1 MRNSK
6 GVKMGRKKSIKEKD
20 LLAAIEDSNGFVT
33 TIAARLHC
41 SWHAA
46 DNAIKASPAAIQAI
60 KDEEEKTLDFVEG
73 KAITKINEGDGAM
86 IRFYLATKGKKRGFT
101 YDEKLEADESAE
113 DNNINVICDTPDVE
127 PVDPATAEGD
137 EWI

>member
-1 MRNSK
+1 
-6 GVKMGRKKSIKEKD
+6 MGRKKSIKEKD
-20 LLAAIEDSNGFVT
+20 LLAAIENSNGFVT

-46 DNAIKASPAAIQAI
+46 DNAIKASAAAMQAI

-113 DNNINVICDTPDVE
+113 DNNINVICDSEDAE

-137 EWI
+137 E

>member
-1 MRNSK
+1 
-6 GVKMGRKKSIKEKD
+6 MGRKKSIKEKD

-101 YDEKLEADESAE
+101 YEEKLEADETAE
-113 DNNINVICDTPDVE
+113 DNNVNVICDGEDVE
-127 PVDPATAEGD
+127 PVAPKTADGD
-137 EWI
+137 E

>member
-1 MRNSK
+1 
-6 GVKMGRKKSIKEKD
+6 MGRKKSIKEKD

-46 DNAIKASPAAIQAI
+46 DNAIKASALALQAI

-73 KAITKINEGDGAM
+73 KAIERIKADDGAM
-86 IRFYLATKGKKRGFT
+86 IRFYLATKGKKRGYT
-101 YDEKLEADESAE
+101 YDEKLEADETAE

-137 EWI
+137 E

>member
-1 MRNSK
+1 
-6 GVKMGRKKSIKEKD
+6 MGRKKSIKEKD
-20 LLAAIEDSNGFVT
+20 LLVAIEDSNGFVT

-46 DNAIKASPAAIQAI
+46 DNAIKASAAALQAI

-73 KAITKINEGDGAM
+73 KAIKKINEGDGAM

-101 YDEKLEADESAE
+101 YEEKLEADESAE
-113 DNNINVICDTPDVE
+113 DNNINVICDTPDAE

-137 EWI
+137 E

>member
-1 MRNSK
+1 
-6 GVKMGRKKSIKEKD
+6 MGRKKSIKEKD
-20 LLAAIEDSNGFVT
+20 LLAAIENSNGFVT

-46 DNAIKASPAAIQAI
+46 DNAIKASPAALQAI

-73 KAITKINEGDGAM
+73 KAIKKINEGDGAM

-101 YDEKLEADESAE
+101 YEEKLEADETAE
-113 DNNINVICDTPDVE
+113 DNEVNVICDTPDAE

-137 EWI
+137 E

>member
-1 MRNSK
+1 
-6 GVKMGRKKSIKEKD
+6 MGRKESIKEKD

-86 IRFYLATKGKKRGFT
+86 IRFYLATKGKKRGYT
-101 YDEKLEADESAE
+101 YDEKLEADETAE
-113 DNNINVICDTPDVE
+113 DNNVNVICDGE
-127 PVDPATAEGD
+127 EVDPIDPKTADGD
-137 EWI
+137 E

>member
-1 MRNSK
+1 
-6 GVKMGRKKSIKEKD
+6 MGRKKSIKEKD
-20 LLAAIEDSNGFVT
+20 LLVAIEDSNGFVT

-46 DNAIKASPAAIQAI
+46 DNAIKASAAALQAI

-73 KAITKINEGDGAM
+73 KAIKKINEGDGAM

-101 YDEKLEADESAE
+101 YDEKLETDESAE
-113 DNNINVICDTPDVE
+113 DSNINVVCDTPDAE
-127 PVDPATAEGD
+127 PVAPATAEGD
-137 EWI
+137 E

>member
-86 IRFYLATKGKKRGFT
+86 IRFYLATKGKKRGYT

-113 DNNINVICDTPDVE
+113 DNSINVICDGEDVE

-137 EWI
+137 E

>member
-1 MRNSK
+1 
-6 GVKMGRKKSIKEKD
+6 MGRKKSIKEKD

-46 DNAIKASPAAIQAI
+46 DNAIKASAAALQAI
-60 KDEEEKTLDFVEG
+60 KDEGEKTLDFVEG
-73 KAITKINEGDGAM
+73 KAIKKINEGDGAM

-101 YDEKLEADESAE
+101 YEEKLEADESAE
-113 DNNINVICDTPDVE
+113 DNNVNVICDTPDAE

-137 EWI
+137 E

>member
-1 MRNSK
+1 
-6 GVKMGRKKSIKEKD
+6 MGRKKSIKEKD

-46 DNAIKASPAAIQAI
+46 DNAIKASPAALQAI

-73 KAITKINEGDGAM
+73 KAIKKINEGDGAM
-86 IRFYLATKGKKRGFT
+86 RRFYLATKGKKRGFT

-113 DNNINVICDTPDVE
+113 DSNINIVCDTPDAE

-137 EWI
+137 E

>member
-1 MRNSK
+1 
-6 GVKMGRKKSIKEKD
+6 MGRKKSIKEKD

-46 DNAIKASPAAIQAI
+46 DNAIKASAAALQAI

-73 KAITKINEGDGAM
+73 KAIKKINEGDGAM
-86 IRFYLATKGKKRGFT
+86 IRFYLATKGKKRGYT

-137 EWI
+137 E

>member
-1 MRNSK
+1 
-6 GVKMGRKKSIKEKD
+6 MGRKKSIKEKD

-46 DNAIKASPAAIQAI
+46 DNAIKASALALQAI

-73 KAITKINEGDGAM
+73 KAIKKINEGDGAM

-101 YDEKLEADESAE
+101 YDEKMEADETAE
-113 DNNINVICDTPDVE
+113 DNNVNVICDTPDVE

-137 EWI
+137 E

>member
-1 MRNSK
+1 
-6 GVKMGRKKSIKEKD
+6 MGRKKSIKEKD

-101 YDEKLEADESAE
+101 YDEKMETDESAE
-113 DNNINVICDTPDVE
+113 DSNINVVCDTPDAE

-137 EWI
+137 E

>member
-1 MRNSK
+1 
-6 GVKMGRKKSIKEKD
+6 MGRKKSIKEKD
-20 LLAAIEDSNGFVT
+20 LLAAIEDSNGIVT
-33 TIAARLHC
+33 TVAARLHC

-46 DNAIKASPAAIQAI
+46 DNAIKASALAMQAI

-101 YDEKLEADESAE
+101 YDEKLEPDESAE
-113 DNNINVICDTPDVE
+113 DNKINVICDGEDVE

-137 EWI
+137 E

>member
-1 MRNSK
+1 
-6 GVKMGRKKSIKEKD
+6 MGRKKSIKEKD

-46 DNAIKASPAAIQAI
+46 DNAIKASAAAMQAI

-73 KAITKINEGDGAM
+73 KAIKKINEGDGAM

-101 YDEKLEADESAE
+101 YEEKLEADETAE
-113 DNNINVICDTPDVE
+113 DNNINVICDTPDAE

-137 EWI
+137 E

>member
-1 MRNSK
+1 
-6 GVKMGRKKSIKEKD
+6 MGRKKSIKEKD

-113 DNNINVICDTPDVE
+113 DNSINVICDTPDAE
-127 PVDPATAEGD
+127 PIDPETAEGD
-137 EWI
+137 E

>member
-1 MRNSK
+1 
-6 GVKMGRKKSIKEKD
+6 MGRKKSIKEKD

-46 DNAIKASPAAIQAI
+46 DNAIKASAAAMQAI

-101 YDEKLEADESAE
+101 YDEKLDADESAE
-113 DNNINVICDTPDVE
+113 DNNINVICDTPDAE
-127 PVDPATAEGD
+127 PVDPATAEGGGK
-137 EWI
+137 

>member
-1 MRNSK
+1 
-6 GVKMGRKKSIKEKD
+6 MGRKKSIKEKD

-73 KAITKINEGDGAM
+73 KAIAKINEGDGAM

-113 DNNINVICDTPDVE
+113 DNSINVICDTPDAE
-127 PVDPATAEGD
+127 PIDPETAEGD
-137 EWI
+137 E

>member
-1 MRNSK
+1 
-6 GVKMGRKKSIKEKD
+6 MGRKKSIKEKD

-33 TIAARLHC
+33 IIAARLHC

-46 DNAIKASPAAIQAI
+46 DNAIKASAAALQAI

-73 KAITKINEGDGAM
+73 KAIARIKAEDGAM
-86 IRFYLATKGKKRGFT
+86 IRFYLATKGKKRGYT
-101 YDEKLEADESAE
+101 YEDKLEADESAE

-127 PVDPATAEGD
+127 PVAPATAEGD
-137 EWI
+137 E

>member
-1 MRNSK
+1 
-6 GVKMGRKKSIKEKD
+6 MGRKKSIKEKD

-46 DNAIKASPAAIQAI
+46 DNAIKASAAALQAI

-101 YDEKLEADESAE
+101 YDEKLEADETVE
-113 DNNINVICDTPDVE
+113 DNNINVVCDTPDAE

-137 EWI
+137 E

>member
-1 MRNSK
+1 
-6 GVKMGRKKSIKEKD
+6 MGRKKSIKEKD

-46 DNAIKASPAAIQAI
+46 DNAIKASAAAMQAI

-73 KAITKINEGDGAM
+73 KAIKKINEGDGAM

-101 YDEKLEADESAE
+101 YEEKLEADESAE
-113 DNNINVICDTPDVE
+113 DNNINVICDGEDVE

-137 EWI
+137 E

>member
-1 MRNSK
+1 
-6 GVKMGRKKSIKEKD
+6 MGRKKSIKEKD

-46 DNAIKASPAAIQAI
+46 DNAIKASALALQAI
-60 KDEEEKTLDFVEG
+60 KDEEEKTLDFVKG
-73 KAITKINEGDGAM
+73 KAIKKINEGDGAM

-101 YDEKLEADESAE
+101 YDEKLETDESAE
-113 DNNINVICDTPDVE
+113 DSNINVICDGEDVE

-137 EWI
+137 E

>member
-20 LLAAIEDSNGFVT
+20 LLAAIENSNGFVT

-46 DNAIKASPAAIQAI
+46 DNAIKASAAAMQAI

-73 KAITKINEGDGAM
+73 KAISRINEGDGTM
-86 IRFYLATKGKKRGFT
+86 IRFYLATKGRQRGYT
-101 YDEKLEADESAE
+101 YEEEPAHGIESDDNELKIVIE
-113 DNNINVICDTPDVE
+113 D
-127 PVDPATAEGD
+127 GD
-137 EWI
+137 E

>member
-1 MRNSK
+1 
-6 GVKMGRKKSIKEKD
+6 MGRKKSIKEKD

-46 DNAIKASPAAIQAI
+46 DNAIKASAAALQAI

-73 KAITKINEGDGAM
+73 KAIKKINEGDGAM

-101 YDEKLEADESAE
+101 YEEKLEADESAE
-113 DNNINVICDTPDVE
+113 DNNVNVICDGEDVE
-127 PVDPATAEGD
+127 PVDPATAEGG
-137 EWI
+137 E

>member
-1 MRNSK
+1 
-6 GVKMGRKKSIKEKD
+6 MGRKKSIKEKD
-20 LLAAIEDSNGFVT
+20 LLVAIEDSNGFVT

-46 DNAIKASPAAIQAI
+46 DNAIKASALALQAI

-73 KAITKINEGDGAM
+73 KAIKKINEGDGAM

-101 YDEKLEADESAE
+101 YDEKLEADETAE
-113 DNNINVICDTPDVE
+113 DNNVNVICDTPDAE

-137 EWI
+137 E

>member
-46 DNAIKASPAAIQAI
+46 DNAIKASALALQAI

-101 YDEKLEADESAE
+101 YDEKMEADETAE

-137 EWI
+137 E

>member
-1 MRNSK
+1 
-6 GVKMGRKKSIKEKD
+6 MGRKKSIKEKD

-101 YDEKLEADESAE
+101 YDEKLEADETAE
-113 DNNINVICDTPDVE
+113 DNNVNVICDTPDAE

-137 EWI
+137 E

>member
-1 MRNSK
+1 
-6 GVKMGRKKSIKEKD
+6 MGRKKSIKEKD

-46 DNAIKASPAAIQAI
+46 DNAIKASAAALQAI

-73 KAITKINEGDGAM
+73 KAIKKINEGDGAM
-86 IRFYLATKGKKRGFT
+86 IRFYLATKGKKRGYT

-113 DNNINVICDTPDVE
+113 DNNINVICDTPDAE

-137 EWI
+137 E

>member
-1 MRNSK
+1 
-6 GVKMGRKKSIKEKD
+6 MGRKKSIKEKD

-46 DNAIKASPAAIQAI
+46 DNAIKASPAALQAI

-73 KAITKINEGDGAM
+73 KAIKKINEGDGAM
-86 IRFYLATKGKKRGFT
+86 IRFYLATKGKKRGYT
-101 YDEKLEADESAE
+101 YDEKMEADETAE
-113 DNNINVICDTPDVE
+113 DSNINIVCDTPDAE

-137 EWI
+137 E

>member
-1 MRNSK
+1 
-6 GVKMGRKKSIKEKD
+6 MGRKKSIKEKD

-46 DNAIKASPAAIQAI
+46 DNAIKASALALQAI

-73 KAITKINEGDGAM
+73 KAIKKINEGDGAM

-101 YDEKLEADESAE
+101 YDEKLETDESAE
-113 DNNINVICDTPDVE
+113 DSNINVICDGEDVE

-137 EWI
+137 E